1 MFGIIAVSLS
11 VLVILAGLSMLAK
24 SKKESLGKLYTFSS
38 YAAIFIGLGLFIGGN
53 IGGMKRLLHANCG
66 SCSSSYGPKG
76 HGSCASFAGHQGSS
90 CRSHASSGH
99 GSYGHGSVCGHGG
112 QSSYNHGGKSSC
124 SSAGHSGN
132 GHGSCAQSSCDH
144 GGKKH
149 KTCKKHS
156 HSGVNG
162 ENIEIKVEIEEDD
175 DDDDEDDED
184 DEDE

>member
-53 IGGMKRLLHANCG
+53 IGGIKRLCHANGG

-76 HGSCASFAGHQGSS
+76 PGSCASFSGHQGGGRCSS
-90 CRSHASSGH
+90 QA
-99 GSYGHGSVCGHGG
+99 SYGHGSSCGQGG
-112 QSSYNHGGKSSC
+112 QSSCSHGGKSSC
-124 SSAGHSGN
+124 SSKGHGN
-132 GHGSCAQSSCDH
+132 GHGSCEKSSCSH

-149 KTCKKHS
+149 KKVCKKYS
-156 HSGVNG
+156 HHGQG
-162 ENIEIKVEIEEDD
+162 EGNIDTEVEIEEVDGVV
-175 DDDDEDDED
+175 EEIN
-184 DEDE
+184 